1 MFIINNKN
9 NKGVINMNNFKK
21 VGFSALA
28 GSLVATSAMAGEIS
42 VAGSAGMYLE
52 HINGGA
58 ANSGKSFSMDNQLTF
73 TGGGELDN
81 GLNVSV
87 SFVID
92 QGDDETDTSTQ
103 SGNSPFDSH
112 SVSIGMDGLGTLTFH
127 GEGGGSAVGD
137 MDGSAAGGMW
147 DNFQAAADE
156 PKSGK
161 SSNDMI
167 AYSLPTLLDGL
178 ALNASYTPN
187 GDGGADSSTSWSATY
202 TGIEGLTLAYGAG
215 EDNSATT
222 TADATAWKISYAYGP
237 VTVTATD
244 LEYDHETA
252 TSERSMESQAI
263 SYTVSDEL
271 SLSYGVE
278 EITDGSASSE
288 VAEFSGFGVS
298 YTAGGMT
305 LTAKSQEAKNISYS
319 TAATEDRELWVVG
332 ASFAF

>member
-1 MFIINNKN
+1 
-9 NKGVINMNNFKK
+9 MNNFKK
-21 VGFSALA
+21 IGVSALA
-28 GSLVATSAMAGEIS
+28 GSLVAFTANAGEMTVSGGASIG
-42 VAGSAGMYLE
+42 VE

-58 ANSGKSFSMDNQLTF
+58 ANGGKSWYMGNQLTF
-73 TGGGELDN
+73 SGGGELDN
-81 GLNVSV
+81 GMNVSL

-112 SVSIGMDGLGTLTFH
+112 SVSIGMDGLGTVTFH

-167 AYSLPTLLDGL
+167 TYALPSLYDGL
-178 ALNASYTPN
+178 ALNASYTPT
-187 GDGGADSSTSWSATY
+187 GDGGAASSTSWSATY
-202 TGIEGLTLAYGAG
+202 TGIEGLTIAYGTG
-215 EDNSATT
+215 EDNSSAIE
-222 TADATAWKISYAYGP
+222 ADATAWKVSYAYGP

-244 LEYDHETA
+244 LEYDHG
-252 TSERSMESQAI
+252 TSTSDRNMESQAI
-263 SYTVSDEL
+263 SYTLSDEI

-288 VAEFSGFGVS
+288 TAEFSGFGVS

>member
-1 MFIINNKN
+1 MNK
-9 NKGVINMNNFKK
+9 FKK
-21 VGFSALA
+21 IGLSALA
-28 GSLVATSAMAGEIS
+28 GSLVAVSANAGEMS
-42 VAGSAGMYLE
+42 VAGGASVGLE
-52 HINGGA
+52 HTNGGA
-58 ANSGKSFSMDNQLTF
+58 ASAGKSWSMGNQLTF
-73 TGGGELDN
+73 SGGGELDN
-81 GLNVSV
+81 GMNVSL
-87 SFVID
+87 SFIID

-112 SVSIGMDGLGTLTFH
+112 SVSIGMDGLGTVTFH
-127 GEGGGSAVGD
+127 GEGGSAA
-137 MDGSAAGGMW
+137 MSATHGSAAGGIW
-147 DNFQAAADE
+147 DAYQAAADE
-156 PKSGK
+156 PESGH
-161 SSNDMI
+161 SSNDMVSY
-167 AYSLPTLLDGL
+167 ALPSIVDSL
-178 ALNASYTPN
+178 ALSASYTPA
-187 GDGGADSSTSWSATY
+187 GDGGADSSTSYNASY
-202 TGIEGLTLAYGAG
+202 TGIEGLTVSYGAG
-215 EDNSATT
+215 EDNKATT

-263 SYTVSDEL
+263 SYTISDEL
-271 SLSYGVE
+271 SLTYGVE

-288 VAEFSGFGVS
+288 TAEFSGIGVS